1 MWRHHRGRWDGL
13 AYISP
18 AFIVELPQP
27 LSPYQKR
34 LQAIIVGFIM
44 QRGIHIRD
52 SRTCLG
58 GVKTSEAESYD
69 HHRTAE
75 SC

>member
-34 LQAIIVGFIM
+34 LQAIIVGFECNAE
-44 QRGIHIRD
+44 
-52 SRTCLG
+52 STLG
-58 GVKTSEAESYD
+58 TVEHFLARVKTSEAESYD

-75 SC
+75 SG